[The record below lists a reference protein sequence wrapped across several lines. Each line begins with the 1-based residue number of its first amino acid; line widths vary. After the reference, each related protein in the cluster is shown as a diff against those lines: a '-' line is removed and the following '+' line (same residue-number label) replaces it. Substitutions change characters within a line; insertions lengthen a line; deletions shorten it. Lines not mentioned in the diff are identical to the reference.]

1 MSKKQTFVVTVE
13 FADKICDDNEIKEIA
28 ENIAYAITDATR
40 NMGIVPEDSE
50 TYTKGVV
57 VSQNGL
63 ILSEKSVL

>member
-28 ENIAYAITDATR
+28 ENIASSIIHTANTG
-40 NMGIVPEDSE
+40 GIAPEDSE
-50 TYTKGVV
+50 TYTKSVQ

-63 ILSEKSVL
+63 ILTERDIV